1 MHAAPSQ
8 SRHVFVPSALPL
20 GRARRR
26 AIIGIGFFLFALLAF
41 VAILLVGLLT
51 GRKPSAAFRL
61 NRNPWAPRRAPVPP
75 GDVVD
80 IEAREV
86 KDPAPLPLQPP
97 PR

>member
-1 MHAAPSQ
+1 MQH
-8 SRHVFVPSALPL
+8 RHNRVMSLFRLLFRWVVLAV
-20 GRARRR
+20 G

-51 GRKPSAAFRL
+51 GRKPSAAFRM